1 MGVVLIYAVHCI
13 FSIYFKCICSVSI
26 CVCDVGRFLRRSPEP
41 RCVSGDGHPG
51 EAERYGS
58 FPSMSQ
64 RRCWARLWERLQSL
78 DCITVSLRN
87 PAVSHV

>member
-1 MGVVLIYAVHCI
+1 MYL
-13 FSIYFKCICSVSI
+13 FSKYLW
-26 CVCDVGRFLRRSPEP
+26 CDVGRFLRRSPEP

-51 EAERYGS
+51 EAEDLEVSHLCRS
-58 FPSMSQ
+58 A
-64 RRCWARLWERLQSL
+64 RCWARLWERLQSL